1 MELPAVGVFIFVFV
15 AGKNR
20 FDLISLFL
28 LGIWQI
34 HYLNRAFIFP
44 FRIRSTPTRQMPL
57 VIPLLGIVFNTLNA
71 YTNALWIGSLGIYT
85 MDWII
90 DPRFL
95 LGIAL
100 FFGGW
105 IGNLHSDAI
114 LRNLR
119 RKNKIGY
126 KIPNGNLFRWVSSPN
141 YLCEIIEWAGWAIA
155 TWSTAGLAFSI
166 FTTANLVPRAI
177 SHHNWYR
184 KNFKTYPTKRKA
196 IIPYLL

>member
-1 MELPAVGVFIFVFV
+1 MELPAVGGFIFVFF
-15 AGKNR
+15 AGNNR
-20 FDLISLFL
+20 FDLVPLFL

-44 FRIRSTPTRQMPL
+44 FRRRSTSRQMPL
-57 VIPLLGIVFNTLNA
+57 VIPLVGIAFNTLNA
-71 YTNALWIGSLGIYT
+71 YTNALWIGSFGIYA

-105 IGNLHSDAI
+105 IGNLHSDTM

-119 RKNKIGY
+119 RDNKIGY
-126 KIPNGNLFRWVSSPN
+126 KIPNGKLFRWASSPN

-166 FTTANLVPRAI
+166 FTAANLVPRAL
-177 SHHNWYR
+177 SHHHWYR
-184 KNFKTYPTKRKA
+184 NNFKTYPSGRKA
-196 IIPYLL
+196 LIPYLL

>member
-1 MELPAVGVFIFVFV
+1 
-15 AGKNR
+15 
-20 FDLISLFL
+20 
-28 LGIWQI
+28 
-34 HYLNRAFIFP
+34 
-44 FRIRSTPTRQMPL
+44 MPL
-57 VIPLLGIVFNTLNA
+57 VIPLLGIAFNTLNA
-71 YTNALWIGSLGIYT
+71 YTNALWIGSLGIYA

-105 IGNLHSDAI
+105 IGNLHSDTM

-119 RKNKIGY
+119 RDNKIGY
-126 KIPNGNLFRWVSSPN
+126 KIPNGKLFRWVSSPN

-166 FTTANLVPRAI
+166 FTAANLVPRAI

-184 KNFKTYPTKRKA
+184 NNFKTYPSERKA
-196 IIPYLL
+196 LIPYLL

>member
-1 MELPAVGVFIFVFV
+1 MELPAVGVFIFVFF
-15 AGKNR
+15 AGNNR
-20 FDLISLFL
+20 FDLVPLFL

-44 FRIRSTPTRQMPL
+44 FRIRSTTRQMPL
-57 VIPLLGIVFNTLNA
+57 VIPLVGIAFNTLNA
-71 YTNALWIGSLGIYT
+71 YTNALWIGSFGIYA

-105 IGNLHSDAI
+105 IGNLHSDTM

-119 RKNKIGY
+119 RDNKIGY
-126 KIPNGNLFRWVSSPN
+126 KIPNGKLFAGLPHPITCAKSSSGQAGQSQRGQPRVSPFQSSPQ
-141 YLCEIIEWAGWAIA
+141 
-155 TWSTAGLAFSI
+155 
-166 FTTANLVPRAI
+166 PI
-177 SHHNWYR
+177 SSQG
-184 KNFKTYPTKRKA
+184 P
-196 IIPYLL
+196 